1 MRTKSWRKSEKG
13 KKVEEGHE
21 GGGGREGDRLLLVDR
36 HPRRGRRHAGGDKV
50 R

>member
-21 GGGGREGDRLLLVDR
+21 GGGGREGDCLLLGD
-36 HPRRGRRHAGGDKV
+36 HYLRRGRRHAGGDQV